1 MKIFVKTLKGTNFE
15 IEVNPAETVTLIP
28 EFENI
33 SVLITFIKSLIL
45 PCGFE
50 IVNLGV
56 TLI

>member
-33 SVLITFIKSLIL
+33 SGLITFIQDDST
-45 PCGFE
+45 
-50 IVNLGV
+50 LG
-56 TLI
+56 LR